1 MNVVA
6 RTVLAISFA
15 MAQQAESVASYR
27 GHTTAPVSERA
38 CFSLTYPTTVHPN
51 LLLSSGPPVH
61 FCGEVVPMHEERV
74 ARRLISALSRSAGQA
89 STLIRMR
96 QRSAEFFPIIEPLL
110 AKYNIPLDFKYLP
123 LVESE
128 LVRTAVSP
136 SGAAGYWQLMPGTA
150 RELGLTVGP
159 HHDERMNLSRS
170 TDAACRYL
178 RYLHNRLGSWT
189 LAAAAYN
196 TGLGSLLG
204 NIRKQQER
212 DYYYLRLSAETG
224 KYLYR
229 ILAFKELF
237 SNNQHYRDLLSERM
251 LAMLNQPV
259 PTGRATDGDEALFDE
274 EAMVTMERDAVGTPL
289 DATTISSTDPAG
301 DRQED
306 IPLPNA
312 ADVFRG
318 GIKAKLTQ
326 AGELQR
332 GGVWV
337 FNLTRNGIANDVTV
351 SEGDRLY
358 AIVEDID
365 TKTGKIFFRADKVYT
380 DGGQQTMTL
389 PLAAINAST
398 GRVGIKLPDVDQMKA
413 GWILTWKVL

>member
-1 MNVVA
+1 
-6 RTVLAISFA
+6 
-15 MAQQAESVASYR
+15 
-27 GHTTAPVSERA
+27 
-38 CFSLTYPTTVHPN
+38 
-51 LLLSSGPPVH
+51 
-61 FCGEVVPMHEERV
+61 MHEERV

-96 QRSAEFFPIIEPLL
+96 HRSVEFFPLIEPVLL
-110 AKYNIPLDFKYLP
+110 RYNIPLDFKYLP

-150 RELGLTVGP
+150 RELGLTVSS
-159 HHDERMNLSRS
+159 HRDERMNLMRS
-170 TDAACRYL
+170 TEAACRYL
-178 RYLHNRLGSWT
+178 RDLHNRLGSWT

-196 TGLGSLLG
+196 TGLSNLLG

-212 DYYYLRLSAETG
+212 DYYYLRLNAETG

-237 SNNQHYRDLLSERM
+237 INNTHYRGILSDRLL
-251 LAMLNQPV
+251 AVLNQ
-259 PTGRATDGDEALFDE
+259 ATPSDLTSDTDETLFDE
-274 EAMVTMERDAVGTPL
+274 GVMTKMEREAIAGSMAGAVGT
-289 DATTISSTDPAG
+289 DATSN
-301 DRQED
+301 RLED

-318 GIKAKLTQ
+318 GIKAKLTE
-326 AGELQR
+326 AGDLRR

-337 FNLTRNGIANDVTV
+337 FNLTRNGMADNVQV
-351 SEGDRLY
+351 SEGDRLF

-365 TKTGKIFFRADKVYT
+365 TKTGKIYFRADKVYT
-380 DGGQQTMTL
+380 PGGQQITSL
-389 PLAAINAST
+389 PLAAVDAST
-398 GRVGIKLPDVDQMKA
+398 GRIGIRLPDVDQMKA
-413 GWILTWKVL
+413 GWILTWKAL